1 MRQSKE
7 FRDNFVFFVYQLERE
22 AIKAE
27 LLLKNFSLEKTDNA
41 RDAFLGQFDIL
52 WSRVASLETGSL
64 GTEFLL
70 LENSRSSIQ
79 RLQSGLERIDTYI
92 IESDYTHQSLDEM
105 SRELIQMAELGRE
118 LSLSALFVHQE
129 QSRLRR
135 ENLTNIYV
143 AAIALVVLAL
153 ILGVLVSVYLTMQNR
168 RLVHLGKT
176 LEKKVKDR
184 TRDLQQNNEQL
195 RQEIEERKR
204 VMKELKVSQNVA
216 ERANR
221 AKTQFLANM
230 SHELRTPLNAI
241 IGFAEVMK
249 KEIWGPINEP
259 KYQGYVTDI
268 HSSGRHLSDLLKEIL
283 DLTKIEAGEVRVV
296 REVTPLD
303 ELLNDVERLT
313 RILCERNQ
321 SELTFEKGQSLKLN
335 VDATMIKQ
343 ILLNFVSNA
352 FKHAGRGCRV
362 DIRYELEKDLKLI
375 VSDNGKG
382 IAKEDCDVILEPFKQ
397 ARHTVSIAS
406 SLDSTSGTGIGL
418 SISIRLAELHGGT
431 IKIQSELGKGTEAI
445 LILPLT
451 SVSS

>member
-22 AIKAE
+22 AVKSE
-27 LLLKNFSLEKTDNA
+27 LLLKEFALEKTPET
-41 RDAFLGQFDIL
+41 REAFLGQFDIL

-70 LENSRSSIQ
+70 LENSRSSIPK
-79 RLQSGLERIDTYI
+79 LQSGLETIDAYI
-92 IESDYTHQSLDEM
+92 IANEYTDQSLGKMADE
-105 SRELIQMAELGRE
+105 LTAMAELGRE

-135 ENLTNIYV
+135 ENLANIYV
-143 AAIALVVLAL
+143 AAIALFSLAL
-153 ILGVLVSVYLTMQNR
+153 ILGVMLSIYLLMQNR
-168 RLVHLGKT
+168 RLIHLGKT
-176 LEKKVKDR
+176 LEKKVHDR
-184 TRDLQQNNEQL
+184 TRDLQQNNQQL

-204 VMKELKVSQNVA
+204 VMKELKLSQNVA

-259 KYQGYVTDI
+259 KYQGYVNDI

-283 DLTKIEAGEVRVV
+283 DLTKIEAGEVKVV

-303 ELLNDVERLT
+303 DLLKDVERLS

-321 SELTFEKGQSLKLN
+321 SELVFEKDQKLNLN

-362 DIRYELEKDLKLI
+362 EIRYELEKDFKLI
-375 VSDNGKG
+375 ISDNGKG

-397 ARHTVSIAS
+397 ARNAVSIAS
-406 SLDSTSGTGIGL
+406 SLDSASGTGIGL

-451 SVSS
+451 SVAD